1 MAVDPSK
8 TIPTGASEAQDWM
21 QWHKD
26 LKKVFGKKQANSIWT
41 YAWSKRGGIN
51 SSANTRTLSNY
62 MEKQGVDFQRTGLA
76 EFGEGI
82 ADFGSGFASVGK
94 WFMIVGFSIVG
105 FILVRIIIALTKNP
119 NKTVG
124 QAMMFT
130 PQGRAIK
137 GAKGIKK

>member
-8 TIPTGASEAQDWM
+8 TIPTGSSESQDWV

-51 SSANTRTLSNY
+51 SQANTTTLSNY
-62 MEKQGVDFQRTGLA
+62 MEKQGVDFQRTSLA

-82 ADFGSGFASVGK
+82 TDFGSGIASAGK
-94 WFMIVGFSIVG
+94 WIVIIGLGLVG
-105 FILVRIIIALTKNP
+105 LILIRILLNLTKNP
-119 NKTVG
+119 NATVG

-130 PQGRAIK
+130 PQGRAVKSIK
-137 GAKGIKK
+137 R